1 MTGTLFVV
9 ATPIGNLEDITLRAL
24 RVLREVQLIAAEDTR
39 RTAKLLNHFTIAT
52 PTTSFHEHNRHA
64 RVPVLL
70 VRLREGASIALVS
83 DAGTPLVS
91 DPGLD
96 LVQACLAEGIPVDAV
111 PGASAPLTLGVLSG
125 FPMYPMTV
133 LGFSPHRSSDRR
145 SWLQGVAGVEHA
157 VTFFESPHRVR
168 ATLDDIAA
176 VCGDR
181 PVCVGRELTKM
192 HQQVLR
198 GTARELLALD
208 FPEKGEFTVMLG
220 PAPRLVEAPVS
231 ADDAGL
237 LTEFREMTHSGGLA
251 RREGLRVLAQRH
263 GLSQREVFAAL
274 ERAKQESV
282 NDV

>member
-9 ATPIGNLEDITLRAL
+9 ATPIGNLEDITLRAV
-24 RVLREVQLIAAEDTR
+24 RVLREVSLIAAEDTR
-39 RTAKLLNHFTIAT
+39 RTAKLLNHFGIAT
-52 PTTSFHEHNRHA
+52 PTTSFHEHNRQA
-64 RVPVLL
+64 RLPVLL
-70 VRLREGASIALVS
+70 ARLREGASIALVS
-83 DAGTPLVS
+83 DAGTPLLS

-96 LVQACLAEGIPVDAV
+96 LVQGCITEGIAVDAV
-111 PGASAPLTLGVLSG
+111 PGASAPLALGVLSG

-133 LGFSPHRSSDRR
+133 MGFSPHRSSDRKA
-145 SWLQGVAGVEHA
+145 WLAGVAAIDHP

-168 ATLDDIAA
+168 ALLADIAEI
-176 VCGDR
+176 CGDR
-181 PVCVGRELTKM
+181 PMCLGRELTKV

-198 GTARELLALD
+198 GTATQIGAQD

-220 PAPRLVEAPVS
+220 PAVRTAEAPVQ

-237 LTEFREMTHSGGLA
+237 LSEFRHVTDSGGLG

-282 NDV
+282 EDV